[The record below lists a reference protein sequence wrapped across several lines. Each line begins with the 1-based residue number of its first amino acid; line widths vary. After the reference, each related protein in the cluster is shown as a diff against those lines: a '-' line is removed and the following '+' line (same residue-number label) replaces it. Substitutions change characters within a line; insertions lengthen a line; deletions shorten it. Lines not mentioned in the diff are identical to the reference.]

1 MTKRKPKSA
10 ADFLAELNADPESV
24 ARRSAAQDAAVL
36 RDAEVAST
44 LQPLL
49 ERLRASGYGVASI
62 DDLASRYAPLPAKVV
77 EVVLD
82 WLRDAPTSPALDPV
96 VRALG
101 ASTVEFSGEP
111 LVWQYRNAT
120 SDELRYAVANTMAQ
134 ARVQGI
140 ESWLVNALR
149 RERGV
154 ARQPLALA
162 VARHVPREEA
172 NTALLDVLD
181 EMPGHAALALSE
193 CGGAKELQRLER
205 KYDELSGWERQEVGR
220 AISVIQ
226 RRLSEGGR

>member
-36 RDAEVAST
+36 RDAEVASVVR
-44 LQPLL
+44 PLL
-49 ERLRASGYGVASI
+49 DQLRESGYAVGSI
-62 DDLASRYAPLPAKVV
+62 DDLTSKYAPLPAKVV
-77 EVVLD
+77 EIILD
-82 WLRDAPTSPALDPV
+82 WLRDATTSPALEPV

-101 ASTVEFSGEP
+101 ACTIEFSGEP

-120 SDELRYAVANTMAQ
+120 SDAMKYAVANTMAQ
-134 ARVQGI
+134 TRVQGI
-140 ESWLVNALR
+140 ASWLVDTLR

-162 VARHVPREEA
+162 VARHAPREEA
-172 NTALLDVLD
+172 NAVLLGVLD
-181 EMPGHAALALSE
+181 EMPGHAALALAE
-193 CGGAKELQRLER
+193 CGGTKELHHLER
-205 KYDELSGWERQEVGR
+205 KYDEVSGWERQEVGR

>member
-24 ARRSAAQDAAVL
+24 ARRAEAQDAAVL
-36 RDAEVAST
+36 RDAEVASI
-44 LQPLL
+44 LRPLL
-49 ERLRASGYGVASI
+49 DRLRESGYAVGSI
-62 DDLASRYAPLPAKVV
+62 DDLASKYAPLPAKVV
-77 EVVLD
+77 EVILD
-82 WLRDAPTSPALDPV
+82 WLGEAPTSPALEPV

-101 ASTVEFSGEP
+101 ASTVEFSGES

-120 SDELRYAVANTMAQ
+120 SDALKYAVANTMAQ
-134 ARVQGI
+134 ARVRGI
-140 ESWLVNALR
+140 ASWLVDTLR

-172 NTALLDVLD
+172 NVALLGALD
-181 EMPGHAALALSE
+181 EMPGHAALALAE
-193 CGGAKELQRLER
+193 CGGTKELQHLER
-205 KYDELSGWERQEVGR
+205 KYDEVSGWERREVGR

-226 RRLSEGGR
+226 RRLSEAD